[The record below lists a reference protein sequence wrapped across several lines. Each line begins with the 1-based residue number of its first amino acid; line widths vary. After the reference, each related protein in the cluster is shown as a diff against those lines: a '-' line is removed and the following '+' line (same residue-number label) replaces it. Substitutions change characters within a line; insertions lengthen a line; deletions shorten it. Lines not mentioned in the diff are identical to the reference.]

1 MNRHLVVCG
10 IDCSQMETLATRLF
24 VQGPDSDRGRAL
36 RQQLEPLDR
45 INRRYLKKRNT
56 PRLIQ
61 LLKNSFWAH
70 PHRSALIF
78 EVLQQR
84 ARHKAVREL
93 ALAALSRAP
102 TSSVAEAGVP
112 A

>member
-1 MNRHLVVCG
+1 MNRHLSVCG
-10 IDCSQMETLATRLF
+10 TDCSQMENLATRLF

-36 RQQLEPLDR
+36 RQQLDPLDR

-56 PRLIQ
+56 PRLLQ
-61 LLKNSFWAH
+61 LLGNQFWTH

-102 TSSVAEAGVP
+102 ASSVTDAEVAT
-112 A
+112 

>member
-1 MNRHLVVCG
+1 MARHLVVCG
-10 IDCSQMETLATRLF
+10 TDCSQMETLATRLF
-24 VQGPDSDRGRAL
+24 VQGPDSDLGRAL
-36 RQQLEPLDR
+36 RQQLDPLDR

-56 PRLIQ
+56 RRLLQ
-61 LLKNSFWAH
+61 LLGNQFWTH

-84 ARHKAVREL
+84 ARQKAVRQL

-102 TSSVAEAGVP
+102 SSAVMEARVP